1 MVNALYKL
9 YQVILLNY
17 QFYCSIPSINQ
28 GLGTGPP
35 GFAIAIPRIYLSDI
49 QQLLGHWK

>member
-1 MVNALYKL
+1 MANALYKL

-17 QFYCSIPSINQ
+17 QFYYSIPSINQ

-35 GFAIAIPRIYLSDI
+35 GFAIAIPIGFYLSDI
-49 QQLLGHWK
+49 LGHWK